1 MSENLIHNTIKSKL
15 GNIGIDVDIQSIPEL
30 IKTVNNLTAIQ
41 QFIVDIDD
49 NHPAHELTEAG
60 DKFFTSLKEI
70 LIKNLD
76 SYDKVE
82 YNEIHY
88 DFGSALSFYNSKT
101 DEIKSYSLNCKT
113 FTISQYVNEA
123 YQDGKFKEYDRS
135 LFVENLDLNDDD

>member
-1 MSENLIHNTIKSKL
+1 MSENLIHDTIKNKL
-15 GNIGIDVDIQSIPEL
+15 GSIGIDVSIQSVPEL
-30 IKTVNNLTAIQ
+30 IQTVTNLTAIQ

-49 NHPAHELTEAG
+49 NHPAHEMTEEG
-60 DKFFTSLKEI
+60 DKFFTSLKNI

-82 YNEIHY
+82 YHEIHY
-88 DFGSALSFYNSKT
+88 DFGSTLSFYNSKT

-113 FTISQYVNEA
+113 FTISQYINEA

>member
-41 QFIVDIDD
+41 QFIVNIND

-60 DKFFTSLKEI
+60 DKFFTSLKDI

-82 YNEIHY
+82 YHEIHY
-88 DFGSALSFYNSKT
+88 DFGSTLSFYNSKT
-101 DEIKSYSLNCKT
+101 DEIKSYSLSCKN
-113 FTISQYVNEA
+113 FTISQYINEA

-135 LFVENLDLNDDD
+135 LFVENLDLNDDV